1 MKKKYILMII
11 LSLWTAQCRKQ
22 SEVEKID
29 VLLSSEKFSKA
40 EETARS
46 RLSTRHSNDEY
57 LSKEPAKDRSVQFSN
72 DRNRVVWTEGK
83 QLQFRDLANPLSK
96 TIGLNET
103 AENLSVSSDAEH
115 ALISVSAAN
124 GTACRLLAVSILE
137 KKKSYLSESFVHCK
151 NQFGISK
158 DGTRIYYIMDSSLYT
173 EETSDTKNHKV
184 LLDKKHFPETV
195 HSVRNRYYFRPVGHN
210 FLIFSGDAGA
220 YNVYWLDVRKNALE
234 RITDAASPLFYYGS
248 GKNAYFIRGH
258 IGSLS
263 AQEISFSAYGRPV
276 LSDSFAVN
284 VRETVLW
291 PVSENNEFVSLVD
304 GKAVLWAPGGKKKEL
319 PLLAKHIY
327 LSARDNIIY
336 ETSEGYLMKTSMDFS
351 EEDWKALELYK
362 KTKEKTGEK

>member
-1 MKKKYILMII
+1 MKKIYILMILI
-11 LSLWTAQCRKQ
+11 LGLQCRKQ
-22 SEVEKID
+22 TEVEKID

-46 RLSTRHSNDEY
+46 RLSTKHSNDEY
-57 LSKEPAKDRSVQFSN
+57 LSKEPAKDRVVQFSN
-72 DRNRVVWTEGK
+72 DRNRVVWTEGR

-103 AENLSVSSDAEH
+103 AENLSISSDAEH

-137 KKKSYLSESFVHCK
+137 KKKSHLSESFVHCK

-158 DGTRIYYIMDSSLYT
+158 DGTHIYYILDSSLYA
-173 EETSDTKNHKV
+173 EETSGAKNHKV
-184 LLDKKHFPETV
+184 LLDKRYFPETV
-195 HSVRNRYYFRPVGHN
+195 HSVRNRYYFRPIGNN

-220 YNVYWLDVRKNALE
+220 YNVYWFDVRKNGME
-234 RITDAASPLFYYGS
+234 KITDAASPLFYYGS

-258 IGSLS
+258 IGNFN
-263 AQEISFSAYGRPV
+263 AQELLFSAYGRPT
-276 LSDSFAVN
+276 LSDSFSVSIK
-284 VRETVLW
+284 ETVLW

-304 GKAVLWAPGGKKKEL
+304 GKTVLWTPGGKKKEL

-336 ETSEGYLMKTSMDFS
+336 ETSDGYLMRTSMDFS

>member
-1 MKKKYILMII
+1 
-11 LSLWTAQCRKQ
+11 
-22 SEVEKID
+22 
-29 VLLSSEKFSKA
+29 
-40 EETARS
+40 
-46 RLSTRHSNDEY
+46 
-57 LSKEPAKDRSVQFSN
+57 
-72 DRNRVVWTEGK
+72 
-83 QLQFRDLANPLSK
+83 
-96 TIGLNET
+96 
-103 AENLSVSSDAEH
+103 
-115 ALISVSAAN
+115 
-124 GTACRLLAVSILE
+124 
-137 KKKSYLSESFVHCK
+137 
-151 NQFGISK
+151 
-158 DGTRIYYIMDSSLYT
+158 
-173 EETSDTKNHKV
+173 
-184 LLDKKHFPETV
+184 
-195 HSVRNRYYFRPVGHN
+195 
-210 FLIFSGDAGA
+210 
-220 YNVYWLDVRKNALE
+220 
-234 RITDAASPLFYYGS
+234 GS

-336 ETSEGYLMKTSMDFS
+336 ETSDGYLMKTSMDFS